1 MNFTNIENF
10 ENRMTTAN
18 VDIAFFTIV
27 YSECSVECV
36 YSKNLRKFL
45 FAIVDKN
52 IGFTC
57 SLNGTYANAFINHKE
72 AVAALA
78 DCRNG
83 GWDPKHFYD
92 ALNKSLPTANFTQAT
107 KEKYKSTSSVAVSN
121 FEDRIY
127 FHHWKNANISPRQ
140 IEKTI
145 ELLGNEVVTFCKET
159 GVTPVYFDHITD
171 RTMDVATNFKDDYN
185 AHNAENDA

>member
-127 FHHWKNANISPRQ
+127 FHHWKNANISSRQ

-171 RTMDVATNFKDDYN
+171 RTMDVATNFEDDYN